1 MTVKPMCVFSSCFIQ
16 IFDFWDTYY
25 GIAYFCALVI
35 FSVLHIFF
43 VQMVALLAHARVN
56 NYHNGPMQF
65 PTLQII
71 SGLSNCPTTTAVC
84 VVQKV
89 LSDCLGTYAT
99 ASRQLELA
107 KLKYFS
113 FHVN

>member
-1 MTVKPMCVFSSCFIQ
+1 MYFIAVLYKFYDFLGHILWYRIFLCVGNFFSF
-16 IFDFWDTYY
+16 
-25 GIAYFCALVI
+25 AY
-35 FSVLHIFF
+35 FF
-43 VQMVALLAHARVN
+43 VQMVAPLAHARVN
-56 NYHNGPMQF
+56 NYYNGPMQF

>member
-1 MTVKPMCVFSSCFIQ
+1 MVSHISVP
-16 IFDFWDTYY
+16 W
-25 GIAYFCALVI
+25 YFFQFC
-35 FSVLHIFF
+35 IFF
-43 VQMVALLAHARVN
+43 VQLLALLAHARVN

-65 PTLQII
+65 PTPTLQII
-71 SGLSNCPTTTAVC
+71 SGLSNCPTTTVC